1 MLPNCAL
8 QAASSSVSDHC
19 PLLLVGNATRRHYRG
34 LRFESFWPRLQGF
47 METVM
52 EAWERQIQ
60 IQNLFLRLHIKM
72 ERAGKNL
79 RKWARSKIGRNKL
92 LLCAAKQLVGILDVV

>member
-1 MLPNCAL
+1 
-8 QAASSSVSDHC
+8 
-19 PLLLVGNATRRHYRG
+19 
-34 LRFESFWPRLQGF
+34 
-47 METVM
+47 M